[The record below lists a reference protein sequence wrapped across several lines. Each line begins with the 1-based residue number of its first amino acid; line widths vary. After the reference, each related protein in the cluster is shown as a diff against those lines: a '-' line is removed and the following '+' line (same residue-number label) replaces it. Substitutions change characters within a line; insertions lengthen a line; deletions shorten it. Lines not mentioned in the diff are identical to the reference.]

1 MRLDLETVKQY
12 IRVDY
17 DDDDEIIQL
26 MLDTVL
32 EDLAELIPDFNAD
45 KPTNRQKMLILVNVK
60 DLYESRDKYT
70 DKPGAL
76 QTAVSSMLIK
86 EIL

>member
-45 KPTNRQKMLILVNVK
+45 KPTNRQKMLILVSVK
-60 DLYESRDKYT
+60 DLYENRDKYT
-70 DKPGAL
+70 DKPDTL